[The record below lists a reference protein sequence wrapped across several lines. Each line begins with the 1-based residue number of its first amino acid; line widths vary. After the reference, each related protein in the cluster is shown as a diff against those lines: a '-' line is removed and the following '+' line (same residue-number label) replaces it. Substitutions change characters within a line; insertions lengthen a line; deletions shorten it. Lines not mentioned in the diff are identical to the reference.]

1 MTSSL
6 EEVCLLSNMIDR
18 CNSFYFLIGTNKYM
32 SKGKT
37 LPIILQNDQTSLH
50 FVQDYNNTAV
60 LYDIR
65 ILYLKEVKS
74 ETR

>member
-1 MTSSL
+1 M
-6 EEVCLLSNMIDR
+6 
-18 CNSFYFLIGTNKYM
+18 GTTKYM
-32 SKGKT
+32 SKGKI

-74 ETR
+74 ETRWK